1 MIYSAE
7 VSYEEVHIQ
16 YPLGACALNP
26 EACLS
31 LSLCDLMRPLNKSYD
46 LSVSN
51 AKHSRS
57 TCVLHYTQMT
67 LDLSHFKELATI
79 HSQSA
84 RVVIVSQI

>member
-7 VSYEEVHIQ
+7 ISHEEVHIQ
-16 YPLGACALNP
+16 YPLGACSLNP
-26 EACLS
+26 ETSLS
-31 LSLCDLMRPLNKSYD
+31 LSLSDLMRTLNESHNF
-46 LSVSN
+46 SVSN
-51 AKHSRS
+51 AEHGRP
-57 TCVLHYTQMT
+57 TCVLHHTQVT